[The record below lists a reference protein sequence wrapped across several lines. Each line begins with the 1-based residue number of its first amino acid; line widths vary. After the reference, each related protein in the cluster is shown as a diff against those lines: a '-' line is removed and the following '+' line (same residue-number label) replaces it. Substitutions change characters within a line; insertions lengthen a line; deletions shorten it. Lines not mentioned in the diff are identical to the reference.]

1 MHLGKTFGVQEIK
14 NFFKVTDSNITISFG
29 DTLFP
34 LSYTTIPHQSHDD
47 TFTCPKLWI
56 IKMKTEKKIFFLP
69 RYQLTQKWLV

>member
-1 MHLGKTFGVQEIK
+1 MHLGKTFEVQEIK

-56 IKMKTEKKIFFLP
+56 IKMKTEKKNFSYLAIN
-69 RYQLTQKWLV
+69 